1 MEHNFENCEEIEQ
14 IPQENKKR
22 KLEILPR
29 EEENLF
35 SWMSEKTNPRKM
47 KKVTS
52 EKSEFAEWKIP
63 KAAGVININR
73 KKNIQTIKNIG

>member
-1 MEHNFENCEEIEQ
+1 
-14 IPQENKKR
+14 
-22 KLEILPR
+22 
-29 EEENLF
+29 
-35 SWMSEKTNPRKM
+35 MSEKTNPRKM